1 MTTDGEVRGAERWFG
16 SVSMDAPVPDGGAA
30 IVGEIVAML
39 DALDPELADRER
51 SRIEV
56 EGRFRGHR
64 TLVLQIAHRHDDS
77 ATVEVMVSGDG
88 AIVAWLGTHEH
99 IDPSGDST
107 ERPWTST
114 VVDVV
119 AAAMRGEYAIESL
132 RRGGRIVRRR
142 VLDDVRGGACISE
155 TGSLLAWLPLGRRA
169 TESRRLDFGVRG

>member
-1 MTTDGEVRGAERWFG
+1 MTTDGEVPGAERWFG
-16 SVSMDAPVPDGGAA
+16 SVSMDPPLPDGGAA
-30 IVGEIVAML
+30 IVGELVVML

-51 SRIEV
+51 SRIAV
-56 EGRFRGHR
+56 EGRVRGHR

-77 ATVEVMVSGDG
+77 ATVAVVVSGDG

-107 ERPWTST
+107 DRPWTST

-119 AAAMRGEYAIESL
+119 AAAMRGEYAVESL
-132 RRGGRIVRRR
+132 RRGGRVVRRR

-155 TGSLLAWLPLGRRA
+155 TGSLLAWLPLGRPA